1 MNVKKIKKAFGG
13 FLMGFGIF
21 NTALYSV
28 VTVTEAFSKTTTE
41 NFNVGIGIAVV
52 LGFGILPAILGYF
65 LRKQGQKELQ
75 KLIEAEI
82 QNAILRL
89 ARASN
94 GIIKIADLM
103 IDLKVTFEQAQ
114 ELLAT
119 SVTNGLARAEVDENG
134 NLYYIFRD
142 FLKNNQINS
151 DYPSL

>member
-1 MNVKKIKKAFGG
+1 MNLKKLKKSFGD
-13 FLMGFGIF
+13 FLIGLGIF
-21 NTALYSV
+21 NAAVFSV
-28 VTVTEAFSKTTTE
+28 ATVNVAFH
-41 NFNVGIGIAVV
+41 NPLNYANDIGIGIAVT
-52 LGFGILPAILGYF
+52 LGFGVLPIILGYF
-65 LRKQGQKELQ
+65 IRKKGIKEL
-75 KLIEAEI
+75 KEFKELEI

-134 NLYYIFRD
+134 NLYYVFRD

>member
-1 MNVKKIKKAFGG
+1 M
-13 FLMGFGIF
+13 
-21 NTALYSV
+21 T
-28 VTVTEAFSKTTTE
+28 
-41 NFNVGIGIAVV
+41 
-52 LGFGILPAILGYF
+52 LGFGVLPIILGYF
-65 LRKQGQKELQ
+65 LRKKGIKEL
-75 KLIEAEI
+75 KEFKELEI

-134 NLYYIFRD
+134 NLYYVFRD
-142 FLKNNQINS
+142 FLKNNQITVIILLYNFS
-151 DYPSL
+151 K

>member
-1 MNVKKIKKAFGG
+1 MYFKKLKKSFGD
-13 FLMGFGIF
+13 FLIGLGIF
-21 NTALYSV
+21 NAAVFSV
-28 VTVTEAFSKTTTE
+28 ATVNEAFH
-41 NFNVGIGIAVV
+41 NPPNYANDIGIGIAVT
-52 LGFGILPAILGYF
+52 LGFGVLPIILGYF
-65 LRKQGQKELQ
+65 LRKKGIKEL
-75 KLIEAEI
+75 KEFKELEI

-134 NLYYIFRD
+134 NLYYVFRD